1 MKENLESAV
10 EKLHLFN
17 EALLN
22 QALKE
27 FISKGAKHALTEA
40 TNKKL
45 RKEQK
50 SLIAEMQQ
58 NYNSDGDSSSSST

>member
-10 EKLHLFN
+10 EKLHLFD

-50 SLIAEMQQ
+50 IAEMQQ